1 MKLYIASFYWTIQ
14 TIVTVGYGDINPFTY
29 AEQFILFYFITGRDI
44 FSIYAIICMFCG
56 VFVYSL
62 TVGSVSATL
71 SRSDK
76 KNKEFNDKMEVLLS
90 IQNQYKMGSK
100 LFFKIK
106 NQLKYGKAS
115 NLHHII

>member
-1 MKLYIASFYWTIQ
+1 
-14 TIVTVGYGDINPFTY
+14 
-29 AEQFILFYFITGRDI
+29 
-44 FSIYAIICMFCG
+44 MFCG

-76 KNKEFNDKMEVLLS
+76 KNKEFNEKMEVLLS
-90 IQNQYKMGSK
+90 IQNQYKIGSK

-115 NLHHII
+115 NFINFIIENFICKELSKNSKSLLKIYQRI